1 MTEPQRE
8 TFRQALLSQEP
19 HVPEDK
25 YQEYRMK
32 LEQAYVTAFR
42 WERRALFT
50 CLALLASALA
60 SMCVLAVIAMRW
72 HVRLDGWPLAI
83 PNGLLIAGVA
93 FGYFWHFSKQ
103 RLSRCE
109 DDRKVGQIAEI
120 NHKLDELTR
129 RCDAHFGG
137 GPAKE
142 NRP

>member
-1 MTEPQRE
+1 MPEPQRE

-93 FGYFWHFSKQ
+93 IGYFWHFSKQ

-129 RCDAHFGG
+129 RCDAQFGNS
-137 GPAKE
+137 PAKE

>member
-1 MTEPQRE
+1 MPEPQRE
-8 TFRQALLSQEP
+8 TFRKTLLSQEP
-19 HVPEDK
+19 LVPEDK

-32 LEQAYVTAFR
+32 LEQAYLTAFR

-50 CLALLASALA
+50 CLALLGLSLA

-93 FGYFWHFSKQ
+93 IGYFWHFSKQ

-129 RCDAHFGG
+129 RFDAHFGSSS
-137 GPAKE
+137 AKR
-142 NRP
+142 N